1 MYYRVTRYNFDPA
14 KYDDLMA
21 YADSIKPKLRSIPG
35 LNFGHEVR
43 TGEDSGMVIAQY
55 ASAEAAEA
63 AQSLV
68 SEILSEFGRYMTSA
82 PQIHAGTVI
91 WSTDD

>member
-1 MYYRVTRYNFDPA
+1 MYYRITQYNFDPS

-21 YADSIKPKLRSIPG
+21 YGDSIKPKLKSIPG

-43 TGEDSGMVIAQY
+43 TGEDSAMVIAQY
-55 ASAEAAEA
+55 ESAEAAEA

-82 PQIHAGTVI
+82 PQIQAGTVI